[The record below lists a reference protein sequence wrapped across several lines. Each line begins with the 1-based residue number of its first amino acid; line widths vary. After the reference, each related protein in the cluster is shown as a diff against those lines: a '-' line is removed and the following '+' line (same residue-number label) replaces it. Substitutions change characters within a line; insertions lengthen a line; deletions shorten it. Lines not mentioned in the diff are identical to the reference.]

1 MNDLSHEN
9 PYTHLT
15 TFLEICNT
23 VKIHQVPDEAI
34 CLSLFPFS
42 LAGPAKA
49 WLNSFLE
56 NSLTNWD
63 DVVAKFL
70 SKYFLQSKVNKGKQE
85 ILAFQQDMNE
95 SLGQTWDRFKG
106 LLRKT
111 SIHGFDQPTQ
121 LTLFLAGLKSQSKL
135 MLDVFVGGSIKWKTP
150 EETYELIAN
159 MAANDN
165 EAYTE
170 RAHSQKK
177 GILELQ
183 SQDALLAQNK
193 IMTQQLETLM
203 KKLSQLPQEL
213 QNASVAQLQ
222 QVQSCEL
229 CGGNHTNGQCAM
241 PSTSQ
246 EEVSYMGNQGRPGNY
261 NQGWRPHQSMSQ
273 AGPSNRPPHQQTY
286 QHPSLSDRTSF
297 RESQFK
303 S

>member
-1 MNDLSHEN
+1 LNDLSHEN

-183 SQDALLAQNK
+183 SQDAILAQNK
-193 IMTQQLETLM
+193 IMTQ
-203 KKLSQLPQEL
+203 
-213 QNASVAQLQ
+213 
-222 QVQSCEL
+222 
-229 CGGNHTNGQCAM
+229 
-241 PSTSQ
+241 
-246 EEVSYMGNQGRPGNY
+246 
-261 NQGWRPHQSMSQ
+261 
-273 AGPSNRPPHQQTY
+273 
-286 QHPSLSDRTSF
+286 
-297 RESQFK
+297 
-303 S
+303 